1 MEYIEGSPSGTI
13 LEELGWESA
22 AGTMDRRT
30 ELLQCAY
37 EIVGREGLEGLHARA
52 IASELNI
59 NHATVHYYFAT
70 RQDLLM
76 AIVDYAEERYLKDR
90 EKVLARATNPA
101 ERLQAEVA
109 LFEAYCRPQSRF
121 FRVWASL
128 FVASQTNDLVRER
141 LRRFSQVMATRF
153 AETKNLA
160 GYQAKITIDP
170 LTDPYTFVATMLGL
184 GLMAQLHQNQAET
197 SAKVDGIVEQMFN
210 TR

>member
-1 MEYIEGSPSGTI
+1 
-13 LEELGWESA
+13 
-22 AGTMDRRT
+22 MDRRT
-30 ELLQCAY
+30 ELLQSAY
-37 EIVGREGLEGLHARA
+37 EIVGRDGLEGLHARA

-76 AIVDYAEERYLKDR
+76 ALVDYAEERYLKDR
-90 EKVLARATNPA
+90 EKVLARAENPV

-121 FRVWASL
+121 FRVWASM
-128 FVASQTNDLVRER
+128 FVAAQTNDLVRDR
-141 LRRFSQVMATRF
+141 MRRFSTVISKRF

-160 GYQAKITIDP
+160 GYQATITVDP

-184 GLMAQLHQNQAET
+184 GLMAQLHNNQAET
-197 SAKVDGIVEQMFN
+197 SEKVDQIVEQMFGPVGQ
-210 TR
+210 